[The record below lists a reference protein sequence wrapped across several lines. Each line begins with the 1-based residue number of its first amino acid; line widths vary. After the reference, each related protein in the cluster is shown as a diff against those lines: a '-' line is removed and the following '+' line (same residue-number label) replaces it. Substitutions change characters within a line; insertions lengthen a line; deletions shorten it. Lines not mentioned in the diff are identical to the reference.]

1 MQRFQ
6 KKLWM
11 SEQGVQQQHQNQ
23 RLQEPSEITVGVS
36 ATTLS
41 QDKLIFNKVVR

>member
-11 SEQGVQQQHQNQ
+11 SEQGVQQQQQNQ
-23 RLQEPSEITVGVS
+23 RLQEPSEITAGVS
-36 ATTLS
+36 AITLS